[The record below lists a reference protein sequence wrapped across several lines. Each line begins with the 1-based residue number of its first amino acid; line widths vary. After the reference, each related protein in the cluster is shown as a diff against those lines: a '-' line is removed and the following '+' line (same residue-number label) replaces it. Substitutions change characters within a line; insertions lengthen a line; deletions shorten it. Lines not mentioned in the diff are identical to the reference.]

1 MNTPLAS
8 RTKPTAA
15 RPRALLPV
23 MLAIL
28 ALTGCGSDEDD
39 TSTAPTAL
47 PQLSAAQAG
56 TLSGD
61 CASLATKLNS
71 LSNISVTAVTTIA
84 AGGLKI
90 GGQDIA
96 EHCQVTALTESRT
109 SPVDGQAYAIRFEMR
124 LPKAWNGRF
133 FHQGN
138 GGLDGSVLAATGAS
152 GGGPL
157 THALAQ
163 GFAVLSSDAGHTAAQ
178 NPAFGIDPQAR
189 LNYGYQAAATL
200 TPIAHAIIQ
209 TAYGRNADRA
219 YFGGCSN
226 GGRHAMV
233 AAARMPES
241 YDGYLVGAPGFNLPK
256 AATANIYKGQ
266 RYAMVASSPTTD
278 LSTAITTA
286 ERKVVADAVL
296 AKCDALDGATDGLV
310 QDTDAC
316 QAAFQWDRDVPTCS
330 GSTRDGTCLT
340 AAQKTAIAPIFS
352 GAVDSSGKAFYAR
365 FPFDPGYAGS
375 GIPSWAFTAPSQRD
389 AVAIAFTFK
398 TPPDNPVGFDGVNFA
413 LNANIDTLLQQIEA
427 TNATYTE
434 SSMAFMTPP
443 SPTDL
448 SKLKNRG
455 AKMMVYHGVS
465 DPIFSVEDT
474 TTWYKALAAANSG
487 DASNFARFFRVP
499 GMGHCSGGPATDQ
512 FDAVS
517 ALVKWVEQGQAP
529 DSLIAKARGT
539 GNAGGVNADV
549 PSTWAVDR
557 SRPLCA
563 WPKVARYKGTGSL
576 DDAGSFECRS

>member
-1 MNTPLAS
+1 MKTPLAS
-8 RTKPTAA
+8 WTKPAAA

-39 TSTAPTAL
+39 TATTPTAL

-61 CASLATKLNS
+61 CASLAAKLNS
-71 LSNISVTAVTTIA
+71 LSNISVTAVNTIA
-84 AGGLKI
+84 AGALKV

-96 EHCQVTALTESRT
+96 EHCQVSALTESRT
-109 SPVDGQAYAIRFEMR
+109 SAVDGQNYAIRFEMR
-124 LPKAWNGRF
+124 LPKTWNGRF

-163 GFAVLSSDAGHTAAQ
+163 GFAVLSSDAGHTSAQ

-189 LNYGYQAAATL
+189 LNYGYQAAAKL
-200 TPIAHAIIQ
+200 TPIARAIILA
-209 TAYGRNADRA
+209 AYDRQADRA

-233 AAARMPES
+233 AASRMPES

-256 AATANIYKGQ
+256 AAVANIYKGQ

-278 LSTAITTA
+278 LSTAITAA

-316 QAAFQWDRDVPTCS
+316 QTAFQWERDVPGCS
-330 GSTRDGTCLT
+330 GNTRDGTCLT

-398 TPPDNPVGFDGVNFA
+398 TPPDSPVGFNGVTFA

-427 TNATYTE
+427 TSATYAE
-434 SSMAFMTPP
+434 SSMSFMTPP

-455 AKMMVYHGVS
+455 AKMLVYHGVS

-474 TTWYKALAAANSG
+474 TTWYKALAAANGG
-487 DASNFARFFRVP
+487 DASNFARLFRVP

-549 PSTWAVDR
+549 PSSWAVDR
-557 SRPLCA
+557 TRPLCA

-576 DDAGSFECRS
+576 DDASSFECRS

>member
-1 MNTPLAS
+1 MNSPLTS

-39 TSTAPTAL
+39 TSTPPTAL

-84 AGGLKI
+84 AGGLKV

-109 SPVDGQAYAIRFEMR
+109 STVDGQAYAIRFEMR

-138 GGLDGSVLAATGAS
+138 GGLDGNVVTATGGS
-152 GGGPL
+152 GGGPV

-189 LNYGYQAAATL
+189 LNYGYQAVAKL
-200 TPIAHAIIQ
+200 TPIARAIIQ
-209 TAYGRNADRA
+209 AAYDRPADRS

-226 GGRHAMV
+226 GGRHTMV
-233 AAARMPES
+233 TAARMPEQ

-296 AKCDALDGATDGLV
+296 AKCDALDGVTDGLV

-340 AAQKTAIAPIFS
+340 AAQKTAIAPVFS

-375 GIPSWAFTAPSQRD
+375 GIPFWAFTAPLQLDSA
-389 AVAIAFTFK
+389 AVGIVFKVAPESLSTFSGPTFT
-398 TPPDNPVGFDGVNFA
+398 

-487 DASNFARFFRVP
+487 DASNFARLFRVP

-529 DSLIAKARGT
+529 DSLTAKARGT

-576 DDAGSFECRS
+576 DDASSFECRS